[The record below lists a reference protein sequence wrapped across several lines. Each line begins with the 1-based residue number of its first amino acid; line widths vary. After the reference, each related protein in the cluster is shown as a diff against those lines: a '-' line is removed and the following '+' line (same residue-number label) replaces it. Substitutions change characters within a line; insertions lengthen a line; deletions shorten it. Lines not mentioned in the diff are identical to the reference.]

1 MTKQHRSI
9 SQRLKIAKSPE
20 VKQEVALDW
29 AANWHTE
36 QLQLIQ
42 QLEQAVKRDDYDKLC
57 IVTGQLKA
65 VTQKRLEALP
75 KVIKALTD

>member
-1 MTKQHRSI
+1 MQHRSI
-9 SQRLKIAKSPE
+9 SQRLKKAKSPE

-29 AANWHTE
+29 AANWQTE

-42 QLEQAVKRDDYDKLC
+42 LLEQAVKRDDYDNLC

-75 KVIKALTD
+75 KVIKALTK